1 MKKILFSTLLL
12 ISLSSFGQKNV
23 FVTISPKFAGA
34 DLQMGVDYTSI
45 NGVVLNLDHFDY
57 YLSDLHVIHDGGQ
70 DLDLSDTVFLVEP
83 QNNILYL
90 GFLNVTTIEQLNFA
104 IGVPAVINTSAG
116 PQAIDITLYPENHPL
131 SFQDPSMYWGWTAG
145 YMHMI
150 IGGLADSNTDGIA
163 DAEFEVHTVGDAN
176 YRHVQLPVIQT
187 NTLTDIVNVALNCN
201 VDYWIKDIPIET
213 VGLLHGSTGANME
226 IMKNVET
233 EPVFTQPSTAT
244 TQELSAAQGTIFAI
258 QKSTETTINWADIN
272 NVSSFIVSDIN
283 GKLIQFG
290 KAEGNKGSITVDE
303 MNSGIY
309 FFHLFDNGGKELK
322 QLKFIK

>member
-1 MKKILFSTLLL
+1 MRKIIFCSLVLT
-12 ISLSSFGQKNV
+12 SLSSFAQKNV

-83 QNNILYL
+83 QNHILYL
-90 GFLNVTTIEQLNFA
+90 GFIDVTTIEQLNFA
-104 IGVPAVINTSAG
+104 IGVPAAINTSAG
-116 PQAIDITLYPENHPL
+116 PQAIDITLYPEGHPL

-150 IGGLADSNTDGIA
+150 IGGLADSNSDGIA
-163 DAEFEVHTVGDAN
+163 DADFEVHTVGDAN
-176 YRHVQLPVIQT
+176 YRYVQLPVIQS

-201 VDYWIKDIPIET
+201 IDYWIKDIPIET
-213 VGLLHGSTGANME
+213 VGILHGSTGINME

-233 EPVFTQPSTAT
+233 EPVFTQPSTAS
-244 TQELSAAQGTIFAI
+244 TQELTDTQGIIYAVQNSSEI
-258 QKSTETTINWADIN
+258 TINWFEIN
-272 NVSSFIVSDIN
+272 NVSSFNVTDIN

-290 KAEGNKGSITVDE
+290 KAEGNKGAITVVE
-303 MNSGIY
+303 MNPGIY
-309 FFHLFDNGGKELK
+309 FFHLFDKAGKELK
-322 QLKFIK
+322 HLKFIK

>member
-1 MKKILFSTLLL
+1 MKKILFCTLAL

-34 DLQMGVDYTSI
+34 DLQMGVNYTSI

-57 YLSDLHVIHDGGQ
+57 YLSDLHVIHDGGL

-116 PQAIDITLYPENHPL
+116 PQAIDITLYPEGHPL

-176 YRHVQLPVIQT
+176 YRHVQLPVIQS

-213 VGLLHGSTGANME
+213 VGILHGSTGINME

-244 TQELSAAQGTIFAI
+244 TQELSDAKGSIYTI
-258 QKSTETTINWADIN
+258 QNSTGTTISWSDIN
-272 NVSSFIVSDIN
+272 NVASFIVTDIN
-283 GKLIQFG
+283 GKLVQFG
-290 KAEGNKGSITVDE
+290 KAEGNKGAITVDE

-309 FFHLFDNGGKELK
+309 FFHLFDNEGKELK

>member
-1 MKKILFSTLLL
+1 MKKILFCALML
-12 ISLSSFGQKNV
+12 INFSSFGQKNV

-45 NGVVLNLDHFDY
+45 NGTVLNLDHFDY

-83 QNNILYL
+83 QNHILYL
-90 GFLNVTTIEQLNFA
+90 GFIDVTTIEQINFA
-104 IGVPAVINTSAG
+104 IGVPAIINTSAG
-116 PQAIDITLYPENHPL
+116 AEAIDITLYPPHHPL

-163 DAEFEVHTVGDAN
+163 DAAFELHNVGDNN

-187 NTLTDIVNVALNCN
+187 NTATDIVNIALNCN
-201 VDYWIKDIPIET
+201 VDYWIKDIPIES
-213 VGLLHGSTGANME
+213 VGILHGSTNENME
-226 IMKNVET
+226 IMANVET
-233 EPVFTQPSTAT
+233 EPVFNQPSTASS
-244 TQELSAAQGTIFAI
+244 QELAGASGSIFA
-258 QKSTETTINWADIN
+258 TLNDNEVVLNWADIN
-272 NVSSFIVSDIN
+272 NISSYIVTDIN
-283 GKLIQFG
+283 GKLLQKG
-290 KAEGNKGSITVDE
+290 KIEGNSGAQIISDL
-303 MNSGIY
+303 NSGVY
-309 FFHLFDNGGKELK
+309 FFHLLDNSEKELK

>member
-1 MKKILFSTLLL
+1 MKKLLFSSFILLGL
-12 ISLSSFGQKNV
+12 ISFSQKNV

-34 DLQMGVDYTSI
+34 DLQMAVDYTSI

-83 QNNILYL
+83 QNHILYL
-90 GFLNVTTIEQLNFA
+90 GYIDVTNIEQLNFA

-116 PQAIDITLYPENHPL
+116 AQAIDISQYPEGHPL

-150 IGGLADSNTDGIA
+150 IGGLADSNSDGIA
-163 DAEFEVHTVGDAN
+163 DAPFEVHTVGDLN

-187 NTLTDIVNVALNCN
+187 NKDSNIVDIAVDCN

-213 VGLLHGSTGANME
+213 VGILHGSTGVNME

-233 EPVFTQPSTAT
+233 EPVFTQPTTASN
-244 TQELSAAQGTIFAI
+244 QQLNESAGNIFAS
-258 QKSTETTINWADIN
+258 QNANETIINWSDIN
-272 NVSSFIVSDIN
+272 NISSYSVSDIN
-283 GKLIQFG
+283 GKKIEAG
-290 KAEGNKGSITVDE
+290 KAEGNKGSITFGNL
-303 MNSGIY
+303 NSGVY
-309 FFHLFDNGGKELK
+309 FFHLLNTEGKELK
-322 QLKFIK
+322 QLKFSK

>member
-1 MKKILFSTLLL
+1 MKKILFCTLLL
-12 ISLSSFGQKNV
+12 LSLSLFGQKNV

-34 DLQMGVDYTSI
+34 DLQMGVDYTSM

-70 DLDLSDTVFLVEP
+70 DLDLTDTVFLVEP

-104 IGVPAVINTSAG
+104 IGVPAIINTSAG

-145 YMHMI
+145 YMQMI
-150 IGGLADSNTDGIA
+150 IGGMADSNIDGIA

-176 YRHVQLPVIQT
+176 YRYVQLPVIQT

-233 EPVFTQPSTAT
+233 EPVFTQPSTAAS
-244 TQELSAAQGTIFAI
+244 QELSEAQGTIYAI
-258 QKSTETTINWADIN
+258 QNSDETTIKWSDIN
-272 NVSSFIVSDIN
+272 NVSSFVVSDIN
-283 GKLIQFG
+283 GKLIQYG
-290 KAEGNKGSITVDE
+290 KAEGNKGSITIDE
-303 MNSGIY
+303 LISGIY